1 MDTDWRQALGTCQV
15 VVHLAARVHQIHES
29 SHDAIRAYR
38 EMNVDVTV
46 NLARQAADAGLRRF
60 VFVSSVKVNGES
72 SGRHPFA
79 ATDTPN
85 PQDPYGQSKWEA
97 EQRLQELGSNSGM
110 EIVIVRPPLVYGPGV
125 SANFLRLMQL
135 IRSGMPLPF
144 GMIRNKRSLVG
155 LDNLV
160 DFLILCTSHPAVAGK
175 VWMVS
180 DQHDISIGELS
191 RVIAAAMGKP
201 ARLLPIPPALLRV
214 TAILMGKRDVA
225 TRLLDALQVD
235 TTPANELLGWKPPVL
250 LEEGIQRTVRHFLD
264 CST

>member
-1 MDTDWRQALGTCQV
+1 
-15 VVHLAARVHQIHES
+15 
-29 SHDAIRAYR
+29 
-38 EMNVDVTV
+38 
-46 NLARQAADAGLRRF
+46 
-60 VFVSSVKVNGES
+60 
-72 SGRHPFA
+72 
-79 ATDTPN
+79 
-85 PQDPYGQSKWEA
+85 
-97 EQRLQELGSNSGM
+97 M

-135 IRSGMPLPF
+135 IQSGVPLPF

-160 DFLILCTSHPAVAGK
+160 DFLILCTSHAAAAGK

-201 ARLLPIPPALLRV
+201 ARLLPVPPALLRV
-214 TAILMGKRDVA
+214 TAILMGKRAVA

-235 TTPANELLGWKPPVL
+235 TTPASELLGWKPPVT
-250 LEEGIQRTVRHFLD
+250 LEDGIERTVRHFLA